1 MTKKQTFEEAIRR
14 LEQIAQELEDGDV
27 SLADSIK
34 KFEEGMKLSQF
45 CSQQLEEAKQ
55 KVTILLKKNGEL
67 EEKAFDAIDNE

>member
-67 EEKAFDAIDNE
+67 EEKAFDAIDSE